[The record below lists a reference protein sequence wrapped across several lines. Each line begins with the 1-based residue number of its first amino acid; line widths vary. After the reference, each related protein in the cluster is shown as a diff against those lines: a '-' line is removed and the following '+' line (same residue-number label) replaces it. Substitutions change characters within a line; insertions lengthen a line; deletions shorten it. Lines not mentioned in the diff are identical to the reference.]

1 MNKRIHT
8 RFTIFLIHLTSDSCR
23 YKFNK
28 LTYIYSHNALNIDI
42 CNKATQTAL
51 AKLTGISPLHGSHAA
66 IPIACD
72 ALNAR
77 AMAVQEYHYYDREV
91 MAITLPK
98 VTYRPLI
105 ESLVFYYL

>member
-1 MNKRIHT
+1 MNKRILT
-8 RFTIFLIHLTSDSCR
+8 RFTIFLIYITSDSYR

-42 CNKATQTAL
+42 YNKAMQTAL

-77 AMAVQEYHYYDREV
+77 AMAVQEYHYHDREV
-91 MAITLPK
+91 MTVTLPK
-98 VTYRPLI
+98 ITNG
-105 ESLVFYYL
+105 S